1 MAENLAGLCGIQF
14 NSSLSRFIKLKFTNP
29 KFCRKNGSEFNIRKK
44 CSREKKMMAN
54 EWKNDEESIPVRNR
68 AMELVVISK
77 NTELFMDG
85 CKYESLREKH
95 EDDD

>member
-1 MAENLAGLCGIQF
+1 
-14 NSSLSRFIKLKFTNP
+14 
-29 KFCRKNGSEFNIRKK
+29 
-44 CSREKKMMAN
+44 MMAN
-54 EWKNDEESIPVRNR
+54 EWKNDEESIPVRSR
-68 AMELVVISK
+68 AMKLVVISK